1 MHPFPRGS
9 RALPRR
15 HRRYIALT
23 TVLATVFLLLAAGCT
38 GVFPGIRPQIV
49 YPSIEPIEGAPSH
62 PVTFTYAFEGGT
74 VTLTVP
80 INGSVFY
87 GAQRAVKNA
96 SVPRGTPDAD
106 WVPGYYLAFLSDP
119 HQDGFYQDL
128 LSQFRRIRDEKRL
141 DSDRYLELMAVGV
154 QSLPYREKGGPPH
167 FAVETFAER
176 TGDCDDKSLLLAG
189 LLSREGYRVSL
200 LVFDAEDHMAVGITA
215 DGCGYRNTSFAF
227 LESTNL
233 SLVGIPP
240 ERIEGAIA
248 TLSSDPLIIPVGSGT
263 TAYGACGETLAIHT
277 AFVAA
282 DDAVDSLEQQLAA
295 KKAEMDRVRGNP
307 AEYNR
312 LVSDYNRRVDEH
324 NRNVEVSNYIVR
336 HLHDRPGT
344 YRWLRSRG
352 LVPA

>member
-1 MHPFPRGS
+1 MHPHPGRS
-9 RALPRR
+9 RVLRFR
-15 HRRYIALT
+15 NGRYAA
-23 TVLATVFLLLAAGCT
+23 LATVLVTVLFLLAAGCT
-38 GVFPGIRPQIV
+38 GVIPSLRPQIV
-49 YPSIEPIEGAPSH
+49 YPSIEPVEGAPSH
-62 PVTFTYAFEGGT
+62 PVSFTYAFEDGT

-87 GAQRAVKNA
+87 GAQRAEKNA
-96 SVPRGTPDAD
+96 SIPRGTPDAE

-119 HQDGFYQDL
+119 AQDGFYEDL
-128 LSQFRRIRDEKRL
+128 ISQFRRIRDERGL

-154 QSLPYREKGGPPH
+154 QSLPYREKGGAPH

-215 DGCGYRNTSFAF
+215 DGCRYRNTSFSF
-227 LESTNL
+227 LESTNR

-240 ERIEGAIA
+240 ERIEGKIP
-248 TLSSDPLIIPVGSGT
+248 TLSSEPLVIPVGSGNI
-263 TAYGACGETLAIHT
+263 AYGACGETLAIQSALVT
-277 AFVAA
+277 ARDAA
-282 DDAVDSLEQQLAA
+282 DSLEQQLAA
-295 KKAEMDRVRGNP
+295 KKAELDRAGGNP
-307 AEYNR
+307 AEYHR
-312 LVSDYNRRVDEH
+312 LVSGYNSMVDEH
-324 NRNVEVSNYIVR
+324 NRNAVVTNYIVQ

-344 YRWLRSRG
+344 FRWLRSRG